1 MFISVKQK
9 HPHTSRN
16 ASTVLDFPI
25 VIITSLE
32 CICSSA
38 WVAMLSALHKQN
50 KYCQQQ
56 NTMVKGG
63 FSMQS
68 VGIIGQTTGYRL
80 SCNFTEAKSW
90 WM

>member
-68 VGIIGQTTGYRL
+68 VGIIGQITGYRL